1 MGFAHYYGEGV
12 AHDEAK
18 DVHYWELGAVQGDVE
33 CRHSLAVAEYS
44 SEKDDRAVRHFLI
57 AAKMGN
63 KEWLDFIRKMCA
75 DGLVTKSQYAEA
87 LRGYQDAVEE
97 MKSPQREKATRDG
110 YMDRGYSIS

>member
-1 MGFAHYYGEGV
+1 MAQDKAEGV
-12 AHDEAK
+12 R
-18 DVHYWELGAVQGDVE
+18 YWELGALQGDVE
-33 CRHSLAVAEYS
+33 CRDCLGVAEYS
-44 SEKDDRAVRHFLI
+44 RGNDDRAVQHFLI

-63 KEWLDFIRKMCA
+63 KESLDFIRKMCA

-110 YMDRGYSIS
+110 YMDRGYSVS